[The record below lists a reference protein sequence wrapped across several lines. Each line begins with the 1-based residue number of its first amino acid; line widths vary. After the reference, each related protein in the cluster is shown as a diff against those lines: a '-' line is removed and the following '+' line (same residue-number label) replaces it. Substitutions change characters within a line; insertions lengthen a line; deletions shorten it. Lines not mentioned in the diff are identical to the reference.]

1 MLITSKLADFI
12 IKHDIH
18 IFDVRGNT
26 LILDNTYLSDD
37 YATINIEVEFHG
49 EIGMPDGHYVLP
61 DFPDLVKLLMG
72 KNFRLSNGNQVFTPC
87 LGKVDAE
94 NNVIKYETELGIFTQ
109 EYTFREFEGQ
119 KCS

>member
-12 IKHDIH
+12 IAHDVQN
-18 IFDVRGNT
+18 FDVRGNK

-61 DFPDLVKLLMG
+61 NFPDLVKLLMG
-72 KNFRLSNGNQVFTPC
+72 RNFRLSSHKQVFTPC

-94 NNVIKYETELGIFTQ
+94 NNVIKYETEHGIFTQ
-109 EYTFREFEGQ
+109 EYLFREFEEEQ
-119 KCS
+119 C